1 MNYKPSINALTQPI
15 VESLIRQSDVL
26 RIGVQQEDT
35 SGATIIDAGIN
46 HPGGLEAGRLVS
58 EICLGGL
65 GHVSLT
71 HTNTAPQWPL
81 SIYVHTTN
89 PVLACLGSQYAGW
102 QLSHGEG
109 KEAFYALGSGP
120 GRAASLREPLYEE
133 LAYADKAEHVC
144 IVMEVDKNPPAEL
157 LMKMAEQCGVAIE
170 NLTVILTPTK
180 SLAGV
185 VQVVARVLETALHK
199 AHELKFPLENIID
212 GAGSAPLCP
221 PIPDFVQAMGRTNDA
236 ILFAGR
242 VQLYVTGSDD
252 DAKALATD
260 LPSNT
265 SKDYGKPFAKVF
277 ADAKYDFYQID
288 QMLFSPAQVSVTAV
302 ESGNT
307 FFAGEVNLDL
317 LQESFGG

>member
-1 MNYKPSINALTQPI
+1 MNKQPSINDLTQPI
-15 VESLIRQSDVL
+15 VQNLISRCDEL
-26 RIGVQQEDT
+26 RIGVEKDA
-35 SGATIIDAGIN
+35 SGATIVDAGIS
-46 HPGGLEAGRLVS
+46 HAGGLEAGRIVA

-65 GHVSLT
+65 GNVSLL
-71 HTNTAPQWPL
+71 HNSTAPQWPL
-81 SIYVHTTN
+81 SVYVHTVN

-133 LAYADKAEHVC
+133 LAYKDKADKVS
-144 IVMEVDKNPPAEL
+144 IVMEVDKNPPTEL
-157 LMKMAEQCGVAIE
+157 LTKMAEQCGVEAE

-199 AHELKFPLENIID
+199 AHELKFPLERIID

-242 VQLYVTGSDD
+242 VQLFVTGSDD

-317 LQESFGG
+317 LKESFGG

>member
-1 MNYKPSINALTQPI
+1 MNKQPSINDLSQPI
-15 VESLIRQSDVL
+15 VQQLISRADSLRLGIEKDS
-26 RIGVQQEDT
+26 
-35 SGATIIDAGIN
+35 SGATMIDAGIN
-46 HPGGLEAGRLVS
+46 HHGGLEAGRLIS

-65 GHVSLT
+65 GQVSLT
-71 HTNTAPQWPL
+71 HTNTAPNWPL
-81 SIYVHTTN
+81 SVYVHTMN

-109 KEAFYALGSGP
+109 KQAFYALGSGP
-120 GRAASLREPLYEE
+120 GRAASLREPLFEE
-133 LAYADKAEHVC
+133 LAYQDKADKVC
-144 IVMEVDKNPPAEL
+144 IVMEVDKNPPSEL
-157 LMKMAEQCGVAIE
+157 LTKMSEQCGVAAE

-199 AHELKFPLENIID
+199 AHELKFPLERIID

-277 ADAKYDFYQID
+277 ADAKYDFYEID

-307 FFAGEVNLDL
+307 FIAGEVNLDL
-317 LQESFGG
+317 LKESFGG

>member
-1 MNYKPSINALTQPI
+1 MNKQPSINKLSQPI
-15 VESLIRQSDVL
+15 VQQLIDGADAL
-26 RIGVQQEDT
+26 RVGVQQDS
-35 SGATIIDAGIN
+35 SGVTIVDAGIN
-46 HPGGLEAGRLVS
+46 HHGGLEAGRLIS

-65 GHVSLT
+65 GNVSLT
-71 HTNTAPQWPL
+71 HTNTVPNWPL
-81 SIYVHTTN
+81 SVYVHSSN

-109 KEAFYALGSGP
+109 KDAFYALGSGP
-120 GRAASLREPLYEE
+120 GRAASLREPLYKE
-133 LAYADKAEHVC
+133 LAYEDKNDKVC
-144 IVMEVDKNPPAEL
+144 LVMEVDKNPPSEL
-157 LMKMAEQCGVAIE
+157 LAKMSKQCGVDSK

-199 AHELKFPLENIID
+199 THELKFPLERIVD

-221 PIPDFVQAMGRTNDA
+221 PIPDFVQAMGRTNDS

-252 DAKALATD
+252 DAKALAND

-288 QMLFSPAQVSVTAV
+288 QMLFSPAQVSVTAM

-317 LQESFGG
+317 LKESFGG

>member
-1 MNYKPSINALTQPI
+1 MNKQPSINNLAQPI
-15 VESLIRQSDVL
+15 VQSLVDQADAL
-26 RIGVQQEDT
+26 RVGVSQDS
-35 SGATIIDAGIN
+35 SGVTIIDAGIN
-46 HPGGLEAGRLVS
+46 HHGGLEAGRLIS

-65 GHVSLT
+65 GSVSLI
-71 HTNTAPQWPL
+71 HTNTAPKWPL
-81 SIYVHTTN
+81 SVYVHTSN

-133 LAYADKAEHVC
+133 LAYQDKAKDVC
-144 IVMEVDKNPPAEL
+144 LVMEVDKNPPAEL
-157 LMKMAEQCGVAIE
+157 LAKMAEQCGVKAE
-170 NLTVILTPTK
+170 KLTVILTPTK

-199 AHELKFPLENIID
+199 SHELKFPLDRIVD

-221 PIPDFVQAMGRTNDA
+221 PIPDFVQAMGRTNDS

-242 VQLYVTGSDD
+242 VQLYVTGPDD
-252 DAKALATD
+252 DAKALAND

-265 SKDYGKPFAKVF
+265 SNDYGKPFAKVF
-277 ADAKYDFYQID
+277 ADAEYDFYKID
-288 QMLFSPAQVSVTAV
+288 QMLFSPAQVSVTAM

-307 FFAGEVNLDL
+307 FFGGEVNLEL
-317 LQESFGG
+317 LKESFGG

>member
-1 MNYKPSINALTQPI
+1 MNKQPSINKLTQPI
-15 VESLIRQSDVL
+15 LQQLIDGADALRVGVEQDAS
-26 RIGVQQEDT
+26 GVT
-35 SGATIIDAGIN
+35 LVDAGIN
-46 HPGGLEAGRLVS
+46 HHGGLEAGRLIS

-65 GHVSLT
+65 GNVSLT

-81 SIYVHTTN
+81 SVYVHSSN

-109 KEAFYALGSGP
+109 KDAFYALGSGP
-120 GRAASLREPLYEE
+120 GRAASLREPLYKE
-133 LAYADKAEHVC
+133 LAYEDKADKVC
-144 IVMEVDKNPPAEL
+144 LVMEVDKNPPSEL
-157 LMKMAEQCGVAIE
+157 LTKMSEQCGVDPE
-170 NLTVILTPTK
+170 NLTIILTPTK

-199 AHELKFPLENIID
+199 AHELKFPLERIID

-221 PIPDFVQAMGRTNDA
+221 PIPDFVQAMGRTNDS

-242 VQLYVTGSDD
+242 VQLFVTGSDD
-252 DAKALATD
+252 DAKALAND

-277 ADAKYDFYQID
+277 SDAEYDFYKID
-288 QMLFSPAQVSVTAV
+288 QMLFSPAQVSVTSM

-307 FFAGEVNLDL
+307 YFGGEVNLDL
-317 LQESFGG
+317 LKESFGG

>member
-1 MNYKPSINALTQPI
+1 MNKQPSINKLTQPI
-15 VESLIRQSDVL
+15 VQQLIDGADAL
-26 RIGVQQEDT
+26 RVGVEQDA
-35 SGATIIDAGIN
+35 SGVTLIDAGIN
-46 HPGGLEAGRLVS
+46 FHGGLEAGRLIS

-65 GHVSLT
+65 GNVSLT

-81 SIYVHTTN
+81 SVYVHTSN

-109 KEAFYALGSGP
+109 KDAFYALGSGP
-120 GRAASLREPLYEE
+120 GRAASLREPLYKE
-133 LAYADKAEHVC
+133 LAYEDKADKVC
-144 IVMEVDKNPPAEL
+144 LVMEVDKNPPSEL
-157 LMKMAEQCGVAIE
+157 LTKIAEQCGVDAKNVTI
-170 NLTVILTPTK
+170 ILTPTK
-180 SLAGV
+180 SLAGA

-199 AHELKFPLENIID
+199 AHELKFPLDRIVD

-221 PIPDFVQAMGRTNDA
+221 PIPDFVQAMGRTNDS

-242 VQLYVTGSDD
+242 VQLFVSGSDD
-252 DAKALATD
+252 DAKALAND

-288 QMLFSPAQVSVTAV
+288 QMLFSPAQVSVTCMD
-302 ESGNT
+302 SGNT
-307 FFAGEVNLDL
+307 YFGGEVNLDL
-317 LQESFGG
+317 LKESFGG

>member
-1 MNYKPSINALTQPI
+1 MNKQPSINKLTQPI
-15 VESLIRQSDVL
+15 LQQLIDGADALRVGVEQDAS
-26 RIGVQQEDT
+26 GVT
-35 SGATIIDAGIN
+35 LVDAGIN
-46 HPGGLEAGRLVS
+46 HHGGLEAGRLIS

-65 GHVSLT
+65 GNVSLT

-81 SIYVHTTN
+81 SVYVHSSN

-109 KEAFYALGSGP
+109 KDAFYALGSGP
-120 GRAASLREPLYEE
+120 GRAASLREPLYKE
-133 LAYADKAEHVC
+133 LAYEDKADKVC
-144 IVMEVDKNPPAEL
+144 LVMEVDKNPPSEL
-157 LMKMAEQCGVAIE
+157 LTKMSEQCGVDPE
-170 NLTVILTPTK
+170 YLTIILTPTK

-199 AHELKFPLENIID
+199 AHELKFPLERIID

-221 PIPDFVQAMGRTNDA
+221 PIPDFVQAMGRTNDS

-242 VQLYVTGSDD
+242 VQLFVTGSDD
-252 DAKALATD
+252 DAKALAND

-277 ADAKYDFYQID
+277 SDAEYDFYKID
-288 QMLFSPAQVSVTAV
+288 QMLFSPAQVSVTAM

-307 FFAGEVNLDL
+307 YFGGAVNLDL
-317 LQESFGG
+317 LKESFGG

>member
-1 MNYKPSINALTQPI
+1 MNKLPSINDLTQPI
-15 VESLIRQSDVL
+15 VQELINRADAL
-26 RIGVQQEDT
+26 RIGIEKD
-35 SGATIIDAGIN
+35 SCDATIVDAGIN
-46 HPGGLEAGRLVS
+46 YPGGLEAGRLIS

-65 GHVSLT
+65 GNVSLT

-81 SIYVHTTN
+81 SVYVHTAN

-133 LAYADKAEHVC
+133 LAYKDKANNVC
-144 IVMEVDKNPPAEL
+144 IVMEVDKKPPSEL
-157 LMKMAEQCGVAIE
+157 LAKMAEQCGVGAE

-199 AHELKFPLENIID
+199 AHELKFPLERIID

-242 VQLYVTGSDD
+242 VQLYVSGSDE
-252 DAKALATD
+252 DAKELATN

-307 FFAGEVNLDL
+307 FIAGEVNLDL
-317 LQESFGG
+317 LKESFGG

>member
-1 MNYKPSINALTQPI
+1 MNIQPSINNLSQPI
-15 VESLIRQSDVL
+15 VQSLIDQAERL
-26 RIGVQQEDT
+26 RIGVSQDD
-35 SGATIIDAGIN
+35 SGVTIVDAGIN
-46 HPGGLEAGRLVS
+46 HHGGLEAGRIIS

-65 GHVSLT
+65 GNVSLL
-71 HTNTAPQWPL
+71 HTNTAPNWPL
-81 SIYVHTTN
+81 SVYVHTTN

-133 LAYADKAEHVC
+133 LAYQDKAEKVC
-144 IVMEVDKNPPAEL
+144 LVMEVDKNPPSEL
-157 LMKMAEQCGVAIE
+157 LAKMADQCGVKSQ
-170 NLTVILTPTK
+170 NLTVILTPAK

-199 AHELKFPLENIID
+199 SHELKFPLERIVD

-221 PIPDFVQAMGRTNDA
+221 PIPDFVQAMGRTNDS

-242 VQLYVTGSDD
+242 VQLFVTGPDE
-252 DAKALATD
+252 DARALAND

-265 SKDYGKPFAKVF
+265 SNDYGKPFAKVF
-277 ADAKYDFYQID
+277 ADAEYDFYKID
-288 QMLFSPAQVSVTAV
+288 QMLFSPAQVSVTAM

-307 FFAGEVNLDL
+307 FFGGEVNLDL
-317 LQESFGG
+317 LKESFGG

>member
-1 MNYKPSINALTQPI
+1 MNEQISINSLAQETVDFITNHASELR
-15 VESLIRQSDVL
+15 VGVSKDES
-26 RIGVQQEDT
+26 GVN
-35 SGATIIDAGIN
+35 IIDAGIN
-46 HPGGLEAGRLVS
+46 HLGGLEAGRLIS
-58 EICLGGL
+58 EVCLGGL
-65 GHVSLT
+65 GSVSLL
-71 HTNTAPQWPL
+71 HTNNAPNWPL
-81 SIYVHTTN
+81 SVYVHTNN

-120 GRAASLREPLYEE
+120 GRAASLREPLFEE
-133 LAYADKAEHVC
+133 LGYKDKSSKVC
-144 IVMEVDKNPPAEL
+144 LVMEVDKNPPTEL
-157 LMKMAEQCGVAIE
+157 LQKICEQCGVTPE
-170 NLTVILTPTK
+170 NLTLILTPTK

-199 AHELKFPLENIID
+199 AHELHFPLDRIID
-212 GAGSAPLCP
+212 GAGSAPLSP

-242 VQLYVTGSDD
+242 VQLYVSGSDK
-252 DAKALATD
+252 DAQQLAEK

-265 SKDYGKPFAKVF
+265 SSDYGKPFAKVF
-277 ADAKYDFYQID
+277 AEAEYDFYKID

-307 FFAGEVNLDL
+307 FLAGEVNTKL
-317 LQESFGG
+317 LKESFGL

>member
-1 MNYKPSINALTQPI
+1 MNKQPSINDLTQPI
-15 VESLIRQSDVL
+15 VQQMISKADAL
-26 RIGVQQEDT
+26 RIGVENDS

-46 HPGGLEAGRLVS
+46 HYGGLEAGRIIS

-65 GHVSLT
+65 GSVSLT
-71 HTNTAPQWPL
+71 HTNSAPQWPL
-81 SIYVHTTN
+81 SVYVHTAN

-109 KEAFYALGSGP
+109 KDAFYALGSGP

-133 LAYADKAEHVC
+133 LAYKDKANKVC
-144 IVMEVDKNPPAEL
+144 IVMEVDKNPPSEL
-157 LMKMAEQCGVAIE
+157 ISKMAEQCGVAEE
-170 NLTVILTPTK
+170 NLTIILTPTK

-199 AHELKFPLENIID
+199 AHELKFPLERIID

-317 LQESFGG
+317 LKESFGG

>member
-1 MNYKPSINALTQPI
+1 MNNKISINTQTQKI
-15 VESLIRQSDVL
+15 VDHLIANAHEL
-26 RIGVQQEDT
+26 RLGVSKDST
-35 SGATIIDAGIN
+35 GVTLIDAGIN
-46 HPGGLEAGRLVS
+46 HLGGLEAGRLIS

-65 GHVSLT
+65 GEVSLT
-71 HTNTAPQWPL
+71 HTNTAPNWPL
-81 SIYVHTTN
+81 SVYVHTSN

-109 KEAFYALGSGP
+109 KGAFYALGSGP
-120 GRAASLREPLYEE
+120 GRAASLREPLFKE
-133 LAYADKAEHVC
+133 LAYEDKADKVSL
-144 IVMEVDKNPPAEL
+144 VMEVDKNPPSEL
-157 LMKMAEQCGVAIE
+157 LSKMAEQCGVKPE
-170 NLTVILTPTK
+170 NMTVILTPTR

-199 AHELKFPLENIID
+199 AHELKFPLERIID
-212 GAGSAPLCP
+212 GAGSAPLSP

-242 VQLYVTGSDD
+242 VQLYVAGSDE
-252 DAKALATD
+252 DAKELAAN

-277 ADAKYDFYQID
+277 SDAEYDFYKID

-302 ESGNT
+302 ESGQT
-307 FFAGEVNLDL
+307 FFGGEINLDL
-317 LQESFGG
+317 LKESFGG

>member
-1 MNYKPSINALTQPI
+1 MNNKISINTQTQKI
-15 VESLIRQSDVL
+15 VDHLIANAHEL
-26 RIGVQQEDT
+26 RLGVSKDST
-35 SGATIIDAGIN
+35 GVTLIDAGIN
-46 HPGGLEAGRLVS
+46 HLGGLEAGRLIS

-65 GHVSLT
+65 GEVSLT
-71 HTNTAPQWPL
+71 HTNTAPNWPL
-81 SIYVHTTN
+81 SVYVHTSN

-109 KEAFYALGSGP
+109 KGAFYALGSGP
-120 GRAASLREPLYEE
+120 GRAASLREPLFKE
-133 LAYADKAEHVC
+133 LAYEDKADKVSL
-144 IVMEVDKNPPAEL
+144 VMEVDKNPPSEL
-157 LMKMAEQCGVAIE
+157 LSKMAEQCSVKPE
-170 NLTVILTPTK
+170 NMSVILTPTR

-199 AHELKFPLENIID
+199 AHELKFPLERIID
-212 GAGSAPLCP
+212 GAGSAPLSP

-242 VQLYVTGSDD
+242 VQLYVAGSDE
-252 DAKALATD
+252 DAKELAAN

-277 ADAKYDFYQID
+277 SDAEYDFYKID

-302 ESGNT
+302 ESGQT
-307 FFAGEVNLDL
+307 FFGGEINLDL
-317 LQESFGG
+317 LKESFGG

>member
-1 MNYKPSINALTQPI
+1 MNKQPSINKLTQPI
-15 VESLIRQSDVL
+15 LQQLIDGADALRVGVEQDAS
-26 RIGVQQEDT
+26 GVN
-35 SGATIIDAGIN
+35 IIDAGIN
-46 HPGGLEAGRLVS
+46 FHGGLEAGRLIS

-65 GHVSLT
+65 GNVSLT

-81 SIYVHTTN
+81 SVYVHSSN

-109 KEAFYALGSGP
+109 KDAFYALGSGP
-120 GRAASLREPLYEE
+120 GRAASLREPLYKE
-133 LAYADKAEHVC
+133 LAYEDKSDKVC
-144 IVMEVDKNPPAEL
+144 LVMEVDKNPPSEL
-157 LMKMAEQCGVAIE
+157 LAKMSEQCGVE
-170 NLTVILTPTK
+170 PKNLTIILTPTK

-199 AHELKFPLENIID
+199 AHELKFPLERIVD

-221 PIPDFVQAMGRTNDA
+221 PIPDFVQAMGRTNDS

-242 VQLYVTGSDD
+242 VQLFVSGSDD
-252 DAKALATD
+252 DAKALAND

-277 ADAKYDFYQID
+277 ADAKYDFYKID
-288 QMLFSPAQVSVTAV
+288 QMLFSPAQVSVTAMD
-302 ESGNT
+302 SGNT
-307 FFAGEVNLDL
+307 YFGGEVNLDL
-317 LQESFGG
+317 LKESFGG

>member
-1 MNYKPSINALTQPI
+1 MSKQPSINNLSQPI
-15 VESLIRQSDVL
+15 VEALVNQADAL
-26 RIGVQQEDT
+26 RIGVDKDS
-35 SGATIIDAGIN
+35 SGVTIIDAGIN
-46 HPGGLEAGRLVS
+46 HHGGLEAGRLIS
-58 EICLGGL
+58 EVCLGGL
-65 GHVSLT
+65 GSVSLV

-81 SIYVHTTN
+81 SVYVHTSN

-109 KEAFYALGSGP
+109 KDAFYSLGSGP
-120 GRAASLREPLYEE
+120 GRAASLREPLYKE
-133 LAYADKAEHVC
+133 LAYEDKAEKVC
-144 IVMEVDKNPPAEL
+144 IVMEVDKNPPSEL
-157 LMKMAEQCGVAIE
+157 LVKMSEQCGVQPE

-199 AHELKFPLENIID
+199 AHELKFPLEKIID

-242 VQLYVTGSDD
+242 VQLYVSGPDD
-252 DAKALATD
+252 EAQELANK

-265 SKDYGKPFAKVF
+265 SSDYGKPFAKVF
-277 ADAKYDFYQID
+277 ADAKYDFYKID

-307 FFAGEVNLDL
+307 FFGGEVNLAL
-317 LQESFGG
+317 LKESFGG

>member
-1 MNYKPSINALTQPI
+1 MNKQPSINQLSQPI
-15 VESLIRQSDVL
+15 VQQLINNADAL
-26 RIGVQQEDT
+26 RVGVEQDT
-35 SGATIIDAGIN
+35 SGVTIIDAGID
-46 HPGGLEAGRLVS
+46 HHGGLEAGRLIS

-65 GHVSLT
+65 GNVSLT

-81 SIYVHTTN
+81 SVYVHSSN

-120 GRAASLREPLYEE
+120 GRAASLREPLYKE
-133 LAYADKAEHVC
+133 LAYEDKAGKVC
-144 IVMEVDKNPPAEL
+144 LVMEVDKNPPSEL
-157 LMKMAEQCGVAIE
+157 LAKMSEQCGVDPKDMTI
-170 NLTVILTPTK
+170 ILTPTK

-199 AHELKFPLENIID
+199 AHELKFPLDRIVD

-221 PIPDFVQAMGRTNDA
+221 PIPDFVQAMGRTNDS

-242 VQLYVTGSDD
+242 VQLFVTGSDD
-252 DAKALATD
+252 DAKALAND

-288 QMLFSPAQVSVTAV
+288 QMLFSPAQVSVTAM

-307 FFAGEVNLDL
+307 YFGGEVNLDL
-317 LQESFGG
+317 LKESFGG

>member
-1 MNYKPSINALTQPI
+1 MNKQPSINKLTQPI
-15 VESLIRQSDVL
+15 VQQLIDGADVF
-26 RIGVQQEDT
+26 RIGVQQDS
-35 SGATIIDAGIN
+35 SGVTIVDAGIN
-46 HPGGLEAGRLVS
+46 HHGGLEAGRLIS

-65 GHVSLT
+65 GSVSLT
-71 HTNTAPQWPL
+71 HTNTAPNWPL
-81 SIYVHTTN
+81 SVYVHSTN

-109 KEAFYALGSGP
+109 KDAFYALGSGP
-120 GRAASLREPLYEE
+120 GRAASLREPLYKE
-133 LAYADKAEHVC
+133 LAYEDKTDKVC
-144 IVMEVDKNPPAEL
+144 LVMEVDKNPPSEL
-157 LMKMAEQCGVAIE
+157 LAKMSEQCGVDPK

-199 AHELKFPLENIID
+199 THELKFPLERIVD
-212 GAGSAPLCP
+212 GAGSAPICP
-221 PIPDFVQAMGRTNDA
+221 PIPDFVQAMGRTNDS

-252 DAKALATD
+252 DAQALAND

-288 QMLFSPAQVSVTAV
+288 QMLFSPAQVSVTAM

-317 LQESFGG
+317 LKESFGG

>member
-1 MNYKPSINALTQPI
+1 MKNQPSINTLSQPI
-15 VESLIRQSDVL
+15 VQSLVDQADAL
-26 RIGVQQEDT
+26 RLGVSQDS
-35 SGATIIDAGIN
+35 SGVTIIDAGIN
-46 HPGGLEAGRLVS
+46 HHGGLEAGRLIS

-65 GHVSLT
+65 GNVSLV
-71 HTNTAPQWPL
+71 HTNTAPNWPL
-81 SIYVHTTN
+81 SVYVHTSN

-133 LAYADKAEHVC
+133 LAYQDKVEKVC
-144 IVMEVDKNPPAEL
+144 LVMEVDKNPPSEL
-157 LMKMAEQCGVAIE
+157 LAKMADQCGVKSQH
-170 NLTVILTPTK
+170 LTVILTPTK

-199 AHELKFPLENIID
+199 SHELKFPLERIVD

-221 PIPDFVQAMGRTNDA
+221 PIPDFVQAMGRTNDS

-242 VQLYVTGSDD
+242 VQLFVTGPDD
-252 DAKALATD
+252 DAKALAKD

-265 SKDYGKPFAKVF
+265 SNDYGKPFAKVF
-277 ADAKYDFYQID
+277 ADAEYDFYKID
-288 QMLFSPAQVSVTAV
+288 QMLFSPAQVSVTAM

-307 FFAGEVNLDL
+307 YFGGEINLDL
-317 LQESFGG
+317 LKESFGG

>member
-1 MNYKPSINALTQPI
+1 MNNKISINTQTQKI
-15 VESLIRQSDVL
+15 VDHLIANAHEL
-26 RIGVQQEDT
+26 RLGVSKDST
-35 SGATIIDAGIN
+35 GVTLIDAGIN
-46 HPGGLEAGRLVS
+46 HLGGLEAGRLIS

-65 GHVSLT
+65 GEVSLT
-71 HTNTAPQWPL
+71 HTNTAPNWPL
-81 SIYVHTTN
+81 SVYVHTSN

-109 KEAFYALGSGP
+109 KGAFYALGSGP
-120 GRAASLREPLYEE
+120 GRAASLREPLFKE
-133 LAYADKAEHVC
+133 LAYEDKADKVSL
-144 IVMEVDKNPPAEL
+144 VMEVDKNPPSEL
-157 LMKMAEQCGVAIE
+157 LSKMAEQCSVKPE
-170 NLTVILTPTK
+170 NMTVILTPTR

-199 AHELKFPLENIID
+199 AHELKFPLERIID
-212 GAGSAPLCP
+212 GAGSAPLSP

-242 VQLYVTGSDD
+242 VQLYVAGSDE
-252 DAKALATD
+252 DAKELAAN

-277 ADAKYDFYQID
+277 SDAEYDFYKID

-302 ESGNT
+302 ESGQT
-307 FFAGEVNLDL
+307 FFGGEINLDL
-317 LQESFGG
+317 LKESFGG

>member
-1 MNYKPSINALTQPI
+1 MNKQASINDLTQPI
-15 VESLIRQSDVL
+15 VQELINRAVALRLGIEKDSSD
-26 RIGVQQEDT
+26 
-35 SGATIIDAGIN
+35 ATIIDAGIN
-46 HPGGLEAGRLVS
+46 HPGGLEAGRLIS

-65 GHVSLT
+65 GKVSLT
-71 HTNTAPQWPL
+71 HINTAPKWPL
-81 SIYVHTTN
+81 SVYVHTTN

-109 KEAFYALGSGP
+109 KDAFYALGSGP
-120 GRAASLREPLYEE
+120 GRAASLREPLFEE
-133 LAYADKAEHVC
+133 LGYKDKAKQVC
-144 IVMEVDKNPPAEL
+144 IVMEVDKNPPSEL
-157 LMKMAEQCGVAIE
+157 LVKMAEQCGVAAK

-199 AHELKFPLENIID
+199 AHELKFPLERILD

-252 DAKALATD
+252 DAKTLAAE

-277 ADAKYDFYQID
+277 ADANYDFYEID

-317 LQESFGG
+317 LKESFGG

>member
-1 MNYKPSINALTQPI
+1 MNNQPSINDLSQPI
-15 VESLIRQSDVL
+15 LQRLIDRKTALRVGVEQNST
-26 RIGVQQEDT
+26 GVM
-35 SGATIIDAGIN
+35 IIDAGIN
-46 HPGGLEAGRLVS
+46 NQGGLEAGRLIS

-65 GHVSLT
+65 GNVSLT
-71 HTNTAPQWPL
+71 HTNSAPNWPL
-81 SIYVHTTN
+81 SVYVHTSN

-109 KEAFYALGSGP
+109 KTAFYALGSGP
-120 GRAASLREPLYEE
+120 GRAASLREPLFKE
-133 LAYADKAEHVC
+133 LGYQDKAEKVC
-144 IVMEVDKNPPAEL
+144 IVMEVDKQPPTEL
-157 LMKMAEQCGVAIE
+157 LVKMAEQCSVQHE
-170 NLTVILTPTK
+170 NLSIILTPTS

-185 VQVVARVLETALHK
+185 VQVVSRVLETALHK
-199 AHELKFPLENIID
+199 AHELKFPLERIID

-221 PIPDFVQAMGRTNDA
+221 PVPDFVQAMGRTNDA

-242 VQLYVTGSDD
+242 VQLFVSGPDD
-252 DAKALATD
+252 DARALATA

-277 ADAKYDFYQID
+277 SDAKYDFYQID

-307 FFAGEVNLDL
+307 YFAGEVNLDL
-317 LQESFGG
+317 LKESFGG

>member
-1 MNYKPSINALTQPI
+1 MKKLPSINDLTQPI
-15 VESLIRQSDVL
+15 VQELINSADAL
-26 RIGVQQEDT
+26 RIGIEKD
-35 SGATIIDAGIN
+35 SCGATIIDAGIN
-46 HPGGLEAGRLVS
+46 YTGGLEAGRLIS
-58 EICLGGL
+58 EVCLGGL
-65 GHVSLT
+65 GNVSLI

-81 SIYVHTTN
+81 SVYVHTAN

-133 LAYADKAEHVC
+133 LAYKDKASNVC
-144 IVMEVDKNPPAEL
+144 IVMEVDKTPPSEL
-157 LMKMAEQCGVAIE
+157 LAKMAEQCGVGTE

-199 AHELKFPLENIID
+199 AHELKFPLERIID

-242 VQLYVTGSDD
+242 VQLYVSGSDE
-252 DAKALATD
+252 DAKELATN

-307 FFAGEVNLDL
+307 FIAGEVNLDL
-317 LQESFGG
+317 LKESFGG

>member
-1 MNYKPSINALTQPI
+1 MEKQASINDLAQPI
-15 VESLIRQSDVL
+15 VQQLISNAVAL
-26 RIGVQQEDT
+26 RVGVDKDS
-35 SGATIIDAGIN
+35 SGATIVDAGIN
-46 HPGGLEAGRLVS
+46 LPGGLEAGRLIS

-65 GHVSLT
+65 GSVALT
-71 HTNTAPQWPL
+71 HTNTSPQWPL
-81 SIYVHTTN
+81 SVYVHTSN

-109 KEAFYALGSGP
+109 KQAFYALGSGP
-120 GRAASLREPLYEE
+120 GRAASLREPLYKE
-133 LAYADKAEHVC
+133 LAYEDKAERVC
-144 IVMEVDKNPPAEL
+144 IVMEVDKNPPSEL
-157 LMKMAEQCGVAIE
+157 INTMAEQCGVKSE
-170 NLTVILTPTK
+170 NLTIILTPTK

-199 AHELKFPLENIID
+199 AHELKFPLERILD

-252 DAKALATD
+252 DAKALAND

-277 ADAKYDFYQID
+277 ADAEYDFYKID

-302 ESGNT
+302 ESGNS

-317 LQESFGG
+317 LKESFGG

>member
-1 MNYKPSINALTQPI
+1 
-15 VESLIRQSDVL
+15 
-26 RIGVQQEDT
+26 
-35 SGATIIDAGIN
+35 
-46 HPGGLEAGRLVS
+46 
-58 EICLGGL
+58 
-65 GHVSLT
+65 
-71 HTNTAPQWPL
+71 
-81 SIYVHTTN
+81 
-89 PVLACLGSQYAGW
+89 
-102 QLSHGEG
+102 
-109 KEAFYALGSGP
+109 
-120 GRAASLREPLYEE
+120 
-133 LAYADKAEHVC
+133 
-144 IVMEVDKNPPAEL
+144 MEVDKNPPSEL
-157 LMKMAEQCGVAIE
+157 ISKMAEQCGVAEE
-170 NLTVILTPTK
+170 NLTIILTPTK

-199 AHELKFPLENIID
+199 AHELKFPLERIID

-317 LQESFGG
+317 LKESFGG

>member
-1 MNYKPSINALTQPI
+1 MA
-15 VESLIRQSDVL
+15 
-26 RIGVQQEDT
+26 
-35 SGATIIDAGIN
+35 
-46 HPGGLEAGRLVS
+46 
-58 EICLGGL
+58 
-65 GHVSLT
+65 LT
-71 HTNTAPQWPL
+71 HTNTASQWPL
-81 SIYVHTTN
+81 SVYVHTSN

-109 KEAFYALGSGP
+109 KDAFYALGSGP

-133 LAYADKAEHVC
+133 LAYKDKANKVC
-144 IVMEVDKNPPAEL
+144 LVMEVDKNPPSEL
-157 LMKMAEQCGVAIE
+157 LTKMADQCGVEPSNMTI
-170 NLTVILTPTK
+170 ILTPTK

-199 AHELKFPLENIID
+199 AHELKFPLERIVD

-221 PIPDFVQAMGRTNDA
+221 PIPDFVQAMGRTNDS

-252 DAKALATD
+252 DAQALAND

-277 ADAKYDFYQID
+277 ADAKYDFYKID
-288 QMLFSPAQVSVTAV
+288 QMLFSPAQVSVTAMD
-302 ESGNT
+302 SGNT
-307 FFAGEVNLDL
+307 YFGGEVNLDL
-317 LQESFGG
+317 LKESFGG